1 MRRGVRP
8 GDDGFEQGP
17 QPDHR
22 NRSGEFLLTCVW
34 AIGLTACF
42 FKVNVSDPSHSP
54 MSTLVNPGRFAVPPP
69 VVALTGITNAMV
81 SAPAVPSFQRAAELF
96 QEYIDEARR

>member
-1 MRRGVRP
+1 M
-8 GDDGFEQGP
+8 
-17 QPDHR
+17 
-22 NRSGEFLLTCVW
+22 CVW
-34 AIGLTACF
+34 AVRLTACF

>member
-1 MRRGVRP
+1 
-8 GDDGFEQGP
+8 
-17 QPDHR
+17 
-22 NRSGEFLLTCVW
+22 
-34 AIGLTACF
+34 
-42 FKVNVSDPSHSP
+42 

-81 SAPAVPSFQRAAELF
+81 SAPSVPSFQRAAELF

>member
-1 MRRGVRP
+1 MVFDLETTGLNK
-8 GDDGFEQGP
+8 D
-17 QPDHR
+17 R
-22 NRSGEFLLTCVW
+22 NRIIEIAAVSFFLLMCVW

>member
-1 MRRGVRP
+1 
-8 GDDGFEQGP
+8 
-17 QPDHR
+17 
-22 NRSGEFLLTCVW
+22 
-34 AIGLTACF
+34 
-42 FKVNVSDPSHSP
+42 VNVSDPSHSP
-54 MSTLVNPGRFAVPPP
+54 MATLVNPGRFAVPPP